1 MKNTRIGE
9 KISEYRRKNGLT
21 LRDFAKQTNLSTALL
36 SQLERNIGNPT
47 LSILSTL
54 AEAMGISVSEL
65 VEQKVEN
72 AEMILRKE
80 QRKTIVMYQGQ
91 TMYDVLA
98 CDTCHANLELLLMTL
113 EGKSWTSNGYT
124 QHTQEEEVAY
134 VLQGEVTIDLEG
146 EVFVLGE
153 EDTIRILPG
162 RKHKLYNHTDTEV
175 KVLFV
180 KYRPLRLLKL
190 LNLNLF
196 PEHA

>member
-1 MKNTRIGE
+1 MCCTMSEEVRDMKNTRIGE
-9 KISEYRRKNGLT
+9 KIAEYRRKNGLT

-146 EVFVLGE
+146 ETFVLGK

-180 KYRPLRLLKL
+180 KCRV
-190 LNLNLF
+190 
-196 PEHA
+196 

>member
-9 KISEYRRKNGLT
+9 KIAEYRRKNGLT

-153 EDTIRILPG
+153 EDTIRILSG

-180 KYRPLRLLKL
+180 KCRI
-190 LNLNLF
+190 
-196 PEHA
+196 

>member
-1 MKNTRIGE
+1 MCCTISGEVRNMKNTRIGE
-9 KISEYRRKNGLT
+9 NIAEYRRKNGLT

-162 RKHKLYNHTDTEV
+162 RNHKLYNHTDTEV

-180 KYRPLRLLKL
+180 KCRI
-190 LNLNLF
+190 
-196 PEHA
+196 

>member
-1 MKNTRIGE
+1 MCCTMSEEVRDMKNTRIGE
-9 KISEYRRKNGLT
+9 KIAEYRRKNGLT
-21 LRDFAKQTNLSTALL
+21 LRDFAKQINLSTALL

-146 EVFVLGE
+146 ETFVLGE

-180 KYRPLRLLKL
+180 KCRV
-190 LNLNLF
+190 
-196 PEHA
+196 

>member
-9 KISEYRRKNGLT
+9 KIAEYRRKNGLT

-124 QHTQEEEVAY
+124 QYTQEEEVAY

-180 KYRPLRLLKL
+180 KCRVSNNRCKRHRFFSFKY
-190 LNLNLF
+190 
-196 PEHA
+196 

>member
-1 MKNTRIGE
+1 MCCTMSGEVKGMKNIRIGE
-9 KISEYRRKNGLT
+9 KIAEYRRKNGLT

-180 KYRPLRLLKL
+180 KCRV
-190 LNLNLF
+190 
-196 PEHA
+196 

>member
-1 MKNTRIGE
+1 MCCTMSGEVRNMKNTRIGE
-9 KISEYRRKNGLT
+9 KIAEYRRKNGLT

-72 AEMILRKE
+72 AEMILHKE

-162 RKHKLYNHTDTEV
+162 RNHKLYNHTDTEV

-180 KYRPLRLLKL
+180 KCRI
-190 LNLNLF
+190 
-196 PEHA
+196 

>member
-1 MKNTRIGE
+1 MCCTMSGEVKGMKNTRIGE

-36 SQLERNIGNPT
+36 SQLERSIGNPT

-180 KYRPLRLLKL
+180 KCRI
-190 LNLNLF
+190 
-196 PEHA
+196 

>member
-9 KISEYRRKNGLT
+9 KIAEYRRKNGLT

-180 KYRPLRLLKL
+180 KCRIITTPKRRGL
-190 LNLNLF
+190 
-196 PEHA
+196 H

>member
-1 MKNTRIGE
+1 MCCTISGEVKGMKNTRIGE
-9 KISEYRRKNGLT
+9 KIAEYRRKNGLT

-113 EGKSWTSNGYT
+113 EWKSWTSNGYT

-180 KYRPLRLLKL
+180 KCRV
-190 LNLNLF
+190 
-196 PEHA
+196 

>member
-1 MKNTRIGE
+1 MMCCTMSEEVRDMKNTRIGE
-9 KISEYRRKNGLT
+9 KIAEYRRKNGLT

-146 EVFVLGE
+146 ETFVLGE

-180 KYRPLRLLKL
+180 KCRV
-190 LNLNLF
+190 
-196 PEHA
+196 

>member
-1 MKNTRIGE
+1 MCCTMSGEVRDMKNTRIGE
-9 KISEYRRKNGLT
+9 KIAEYRRKNGLT

-180 KYRPLRLLKL
+180 KCRI
-190 LNLNLF
+190 
-196 PEHA
+196 

>member
-1 MKNTRIGE
+1 MCCTISGEVRNMKNTRIGE
-9 KISEYRRKNGLT
+9 KIAEYRRKNGLT

-134 VLQGEVTIDLEG
+134 VLQGEVTIDLEE

-180 KYRPLRLLKL
+180 KCRV
-190 LNLNLF
+190 
-196 PEHA
+196 

>member
-1 MKNTRIGE
+1 MCCTMSEEVRDMKNTRIGE
-9 KISEYRRKNGLT
+9 KIAEYRRKNGLT

-146 EVFVLGE
+146 ETFVLGE

-180 KYRPLRLLKL
+180 KCRV
-190 LNLNLF
+190 
-196 PEHA
+196 

>member
-1 MKNTRIGE
+1 MCCTMSGEVNGMKNTRIGE
-9 KISEYRRKNGLT
+9 KIAEYRRKNGLT

-162 RKHKLYNHTDTEV
+162 RKHKLYNHTDTEA

-180 KYRPLRLLKL
+180 KCRV
-190 LNLNLF
+190 
-196 PEHA
+196 

>member
-1 MKNTRIGE
+1 MCCTMSGEVRNMKNTRIGE
-9 KISEYRRKNGLT
+9 KIAEYRRKNGLT

-180 KYRPLRLLKL
+180 KCRI
-190 LNLNLF
+190 
-196 PEHA
+196 

>member
-1 MKNTRIGE
+1 MCCTMREEVRDMKNTRIGE
-9 KISEYRRKNGLT
+9 KIAEYRQKNGLT
-21 LRDFAKQTNLSTALL
+21 LRDFAKQINLSTALL

-146 EVFVLGE
+146 ETFVLGE

-180 KYRPLRLLKL
+180 KCRV
-190 LNLNLF
+190 
-196 PEHA
+196 

>member
-1 MKNTRIGE
+1 MCCTMSGEVKGMKNTRIGE
-9 KISEYRRKNGLT
+9 KIAEYRRKNGLT

-180 KYRPLRLLKL
+180 KCRI
-190 LNLNLF
+190 
-196 PEHA
+196 

>member
-1 MKNTRIGE
+1 MCCTISGEVKGMKNTRIGE
-9 KISEYRRKNGLT
+9 KIAEYRRKNGLT

-180 KYRPLRLLKL
+180 KCRI
-190 LNLNLF
+190 
-196 PEHA
+196 

>member
-1 MKNTRIGE
+1 MCCTMREEVRDMKNTRIGE
-9 KISEYRRKNGLT
+9 KIAEYRRKNGLT

-146 EVFVLGE
+146 ETFVLGE

-180 KYRPLRLLKL
+180 KCRV
-190 LNLNLF
+190 
-196 PEHA
+196 

>member
-1 MKNTRIGE
+1 MCCTMSGEVRNMKNTRIGE
-9 KISEYRRKNGLT
+9 KIAEYRRKNGLT

-72 AEMILRKE
+72 AEMILHKE

-180 KYRPLRLLKL
+180 KCRI
-190 LNLNLF
+190 
-196 PEHA
+196 

>member
-1 MKNTRIGE
+1 MCCTISGEVRNMKNTRIGE
-9 KISEYRRKNGLT
+9 KIAEYRRKNGLT

-134 VLQGEVTIDLEG
+134 VLQGEVIIDLEG

-180 KYRPLRLLKL
+180 KCRV
-190 LNLNLF
+190 
-196 PEHA
+196 

>member
-1 MKNTRIGE
+1 MCCTMSEEVRDMKNTRIGE
-9 KISEYRRKNGLT
+9 KIAEYRRKNGLT

-54 AEAMGISVSEL
+54 AEAMGISVSGL

-146 EVFVLGE
+146 ETFVLGE

-180 KYRPLRLLKL
+180 KCRV
-190 LNLNLF
+190 
-196 PEHA
+196 

>member
-1 MKNTRIGE
+1 MCCTMSEEVRDMKNTRIGE
-9 KISEYRRKNGLT
+9 KIAEYRRKNGLT

-180 KYRPLRLLKL
+180 KCRV
-190 LNLNLF
+190 
-196 PEHA
+196 

>member
-9 KISEYRRKNGLT
+9 KIAEYRRKNGLT

-54 AEAMGISVSEL
+54 AEAMGIFVSEL

-146 EVFVLGE
+146 ETFVLGE

-180 KYRPLRLLKL
+180 KCRV
-190 LNLNLF
+190 
-196 PEHA
+196 

>member
-1 MKNTRIGE
+1 MCCTISGEVRNMKNTRIGE
-9 KISEYRRKNGLT
+9 NIAEYRRKNGLT

-146 EVFVLGE
+146 EVFALGE

-180 KYRPLRLLKL
+180 KCRI
-190 LNLNLF
+190 
-196 PEHA
+196 

>member
-1 MKNTRIGE
+1 MCCTMSEEVRDMKNTRIGE
-9 KISEYRRKNGLT
+9 KIAEYRQKNGLT
-21 LRDFAKQTNLSTALL
+21 LRDFAKQINLSTALL

-146 EVFVLGE
+146 ETFVLGE

-180 KYRPLRLLKL
+180 KCRV
-190 LNLNLF
+190 
-196 PEHA
+196 

>member
-1 MKNTRIGE
+1 MCCTMSGEVKGMKNTRIGE
-9 KISEYRRKNGLT
+9 KIAEYRRKNGLT

-180 KYRPLRLLKL
+180 KCRV
-190 LNLNLF
+190 
-196 PEHA
+196 

>member
-1 MKNTRIGE
+1 MCCTMSGEVNGMKNTRIGE
-9 KISEYRRKNGLT
+9 KIAEYRRKNGLT

-180 KYRPLRLLKL
+180 KCRV
-190 LNLNLF
+190 
-196 PEHA
+196 

>member
-1 MKNTRIGE
+1 MCYTMSGEVRDMKNTRIGE
-9 KISEYRRKNGLT
+9 KIAEYRRKNGLT
-21 LRDFAKQTNLSTALL
+21 LRDFARQTNLSTALL

-180 KYRPLRLLKL
+180 KCRV
-190 LNLNLF
+190 
-196 PEHA
+196 

>member
-1 MKNTRIGE
+1 MCCTMSEEVRDMKNTRIGE
-9 KISEYRRKNGLT
+9 KIAEYRRKNGLT

-146 EVFVLGE
+146 ETFVLRE

-180 KYRPLRLLKL
+180 KCRV
-190 LNLNLF
+190 
-196 PEHA
+196 

>member
-1 MKNTRIGE
+1 MCCTISGEVRNMKNTRIGE
-9 KISEYRRKNGLT
+9 KIAEYRRKNGLT

-146 EVFVLGE
+146 EVFVLEE

-180 KYRPLRLLKL
+180 KCRI
-190 LNLNLF
+190 
-196 PEHA
+196 

>member
-1 MKNTRIGE
+1 MCCTISGEVRNMKNTRIGE
-9 KISEYRRKNGLT
+9 KIAEYRRKNGLT

-162 RKHKLYNHTDTEV
+162 RKHKLYNHTDTEA

-180 KYRPLRLLKL
+180 KCRV
-190 LNLNLF
+190 
-196 PEHA
+196 

>member
-1 MKNTRIGE
+1 MCCTMSEEVRDMKNTRIGE
-9 KISEYRRKNGLT
+9 KIAEYRRKNGLT

-54 AEAMGISVSEL
+54 AEAMGIFVSEL

-146 EVFVLGE
+146 ETFVLGE

-180 KYRPLRLLKL
+180 KCRV
-190 LNLNLF
+190 
-196 PEHA
+196 

>member
-1 MKNTRIGE
+1 MCYTMSGEVRNMKNTRIGE
-9 KISEYRRKNGLT
+9 KIAEYRRKNGLT

-124 QHTQEEEVAY
+124 QYTQEEEVAY

-180 KYRPLRLLKL
+180 KCRV
-190 LNLNLF
+190 
-196 PEHA
+196 

>member
-1 MKNTRIGE
+1 MCCTISGEVKGMKNTRIGE
-9 KISEYRRKNGLT
+9 KIAEYRRKNGLT

-124 QHTQEEEVAY
+124 RHTQEEEVAY

-146 EVFVLGE
+146 EVFALGE

-180 KYRPLRLLKL
+180 KCRI
-190 LNLNLF
+190 
-196 PEHA
+196 

>member
-9 KISEYRRKNGLT
+9 KIAEYRRKNGLT

-98 CDTCHANLELLLMTL
+98 YDTCHANLELLLMTL

-180 KYRPLRLLKL
+180 KCRV
-190 LNLNLF
+190 
-196 PEHA
+196 